1 MKRYGLIGEKLGHSH
16 SKTLHGFLAGYS
28 YELWPM
34 SPENLDAF
42 LRGGN
47 FDGLNVT
54 IPYKK
59 AVIPYLAEMGDTA
72 RRIGSVN
79 TIVRRAD
86 GTLFGDN
93 TDAYGMS
100 VMAQRAGIRFGG
112 QKTLILGSGGTSMT
126 AQDVVR
132 QAGGQAVVVSRHGE
146 NNYENL
152 ERHADAAYLINTT
165 PVGMYPN
172 TGEQPV
178 DLERL
183 PNLRGVLD
191 VVYNPLRTQLLM
203 QAQRLGIPC
212 EGGLSMLVYQAVRAC
227 ELFTGQP
234 VDAAHARE
242 AEKALRKSVTNL
254 VLIGMPGCG
263 KSTLGAMLARSLH
276 MPLVDLDE
284 EIEKAASMPIP
295 RIFETE
301 GEEGFRRREVEQ
313 LRRFGA
319 QGGRVIVTGGG
330 AVKREENRRFLQM
343 NGFVVWIT
351 RDLDLLPMNGRPL
364 SQSREALERM
374 WQERKPLYARCAD
387 ARVANDG
394 TLASCKTQ
402 IEEAFHE
409 ALCHQRPEP
418 EPAGRA

>member
-1 MKRYGLIGEKLGHSH
+1 MKRFGLIGERLGHSH
-16 SKTLHGFLAGYS
+16 SKMLHGFLAGYT

-34 SPENLDAF
+34 PPERLDAF
-42 LRGGN
+42 LREGR

-59 AVIPYLAEMGDTA
+59 AVIPYLTEMGNTA

-79 TIVRRAD
+79 TIVRRED

-93 TDAYGMS
+93 TDAYGLS
-100 VMAQRAGIRFGG
+100 IMAQRAGIRFCGE
-112 QKTLILGSGGTSMT
+112 KTLILGSGGTSLT

-132 QAGGQAVVVSRHGE
+132 QNGGTAVVVSRQGE
-146 NNYENL
+146 TNYENL
-152 ERHADAAYLINTT
+152 EKHADAAYLINTT
-165 PVGMYPN
+165 PIGMYPH

-183 PNLRGVLD
+183 PKLRGVLD
-191 VVYNPLRTQLLM
+191 VVYNPLRTKLLM

-212 EGGLSMLVYQAVRAC
+212 EGGLSMLIYQAVRAC
-227 ELFTGQP
+227 ELFTGRP
-234 VDAAHARE
+234 VDAVRAMN

-263 KSTLGAMLARSLH
+263 KSTLGAMLARDLH
-276 MPLVDLDE
+276 MPLVDLDG
-284 EIEKAASMPIP
+284 EIEKAASMSIA

-301 GEEGFRRREVEQ
+301 GEEGFRAREAEQ
-313 LRRFGA
+313 VRRFGV
-319 QGGRVIVTGGG
+319 QGGQVIVTGGG
-330 AVKREENRRFLQM
+330 VIKRDENCRALQM

-351 RDLDLLPMNGRPL
+351 RGLNLLSMKGRPL

-374 WQERKPLYARCAD
+374 WKERECLYARCAD

-394 TLASCKTQ
+394 TLSSCKTK

-409 ALCHQRPEP
+409 ALCYQRAESKH
-418 EPAGRA
+418 AGRA